1 MGERFS
7 WDKLL
12 RRGKQDEDNTINITP
27 NEEPMAPV
35 ASLKSTT
42 PVAQSVPLAK
52 ASPDTMAPPP
62 MAQEPTA
69 PKAPLVIE
77 WNQYQQI
84 AESAQPPVESAAA
97 PAPPTVA
104 PPVPASNPV
113 AQAPAGHETSEV
125 AHAFWN
131 KMGSET
137 AEALHSTPAAVP
149 PAPAAGINLGW
160 DDVELTPAERAAG
173 KTGELP
179 PVASIPTAP
188 EISAPVQPLISEI
201 PPAVAPMTP
210 APAEEAPAGV
220 VEADIF
226 QPIQVELLGASTP
239 EWAAPAPV
247 EAAIPAPIAPE
258 SIAPAS
264 DFPVF
269 GTSEVPPA
277 PAAEV
282 EVPPTV
288 EPLVEATSA
297 PVSELKPAS
306 EGLQPIEVGEPRWL
320 GTPSSINEEKP
331 RLMGFGEG
339 TRVLG
344 STSEPISQETSN
356 PAEPAPVEETPVANP
371 WASLT
376 KPVETPTEAP
386 AASAWNLP
394 PVTAPAPEAPVSE
407 EAPQTSAWNL
417 PPVTPVVSEVPTLET
432 LPTESAEAAPAAVEP
447 AVSEV
452 APEAPIASAWN
463 MPPVAEPAQ
472 EQATNELPPIAAPI
486 EETTSAWGQIDT
498 APEAEPPT
506 TEAPAAEAPF
516 SWSQISEAAPVM
528 PAPIMVEEP
537 LVAELPPVAEPIAPT
552 WEASPA
558 SVAPSVPPIFESPAE
573 VTSSETEAPEVLAE
587 APQVPANEVPSI
599 FTTPPAAEVPAPE
612 APAALSD
619 VPSIFTPPPASETP
633 AAPPSDPTAIPPAYA
648 KRSADD
654 LSVQKARDNRLGDL
668 LVGNK
673 LITQKQLDRALERQ
687 KETNE
692 RLGQI
697 LIAMQTMSEK
707 RLLQVLSAQKGV
719 SPWHLE
725 TDAPTQEA
733 VALVPEQMCRIFQ
746 VIPVAIRGDLL
757 LLAMRDT
764 EDIEAIEAIRNH
776 TKRRIEPV
784 LADEAR
790 LAYTIDKS
798 FGIAETRRLAAMDE
812 LVGEALHGVDNSRPL
827 GTQERAILSE
837 EDTRPVVG
845 LVNQIIEDGIRMR
858 ASDVHIE
865 PGYEKIEIRYR
876 LDGRLTTVRD
886 LPIEL
891 LPMLVARVKI
901 LSELDIVEYRMPQD
915 GRITAQFGPHVVDLR
930 VSVLPNYHGPRV
942 VLRILDKSV
951 GLKKLT
957 DLGFEDRNL
966 SLFKDLVAKPYGLFL
981 VTGPTGSGKTTTLYS
996 ALNELRDTAT
1006 NIMTCE
1012 DPVEYDLAGINQS
1025 QVNEKVGLTFAHQ
1038 LRAILRQDPDV
1049 VLVGEIRDKETAETA
1064 IRAAMTGHM
1073 VLSTLHCNDAPG
1085 AIPRLL
1091 DMGVDPYLLSTAL
1104 VGTMSQRLVRVL
1116 CSHCKTED
1124 DATAEETET
1133 MAKLFGVPDVKKIWR
1148 ANGCDEC
1155 YNTGYKGRMAVHEIL
1170 PVAEEIAHLIAERAP
1185 METLRTRAGYYG
1197 YLPMQQDA
1205 AARVLRGETTL
1216 EEAKRL
1222 ISFDTF
1228 EKLDAPR
1235 SLEWKSAS

>member
-35 ASLKSTT
+35 APLKSKNN
-42 PVAQSVPLAK
+42 VSQSVPLAK
-52 ASPDTMAPPP
+52 ASPDVMAPPP
-62 MAQEPTA
+62 MAQDPAAPAA

-77 WNQYQQI
+77 WNQYQQLADSNAPASEAI
-84 AESAQPPVESAAA
+84 SAPAPEMSAPPAA
-97 PAPPTVA
+97 PASMPPAT
-104 PPVPASNPV
+104 
-113 AQAPAGHETSEV
+113 APAPAPAAEVSEV
-125 AHAFWN
+125 ANAFWN

-137 AEALHSTPAAVP
+137 AEALHSAPTSQPRAAS
-149 PAPAAGINLGW
+149 LGW
-160 DDVELTPAERAAG
+160 DDVELTPAERASG
-173 KTGELP
+173 RTGEVP
-179 PVASIPTAP
+179 PTAQIPVASQPIAP
-188 EISAPVQPLISEI
+188 EPTVPQPIVPESIAPIAQSSSFAPPAIQVDPTPMQPISSPLI
-201 PPAVAPMTP
+201 
-210 APAEEAPAGV
+210 AESEAPAGI

-226 QPIQVELLGASTP
+226 QPIQVELLS
-239 EWAAPAPV
+239 APAP
-247 EAAIPAPIAPE
+247 EW
-258 SIAPAS
+258 SAPA
-264 DFPVF
+264 
-269 GTSEVPPA
+269 TSPTP
-277 PAAEV
+277 PAAEPTPVAPVV
-282 EVPPTV
+282 EEAVIPPAIPVETPPAL
-288 EPLVEATSA
+288 EPLSLTPSA
-297 PVSELKPAS
+297 S
-306 EGLQPIEVGEPRWL
+306 GLQPLEVGEPRRS
-320 GTPSSINEEKP
+320 GGFGSSYDPEERP

-339 TRVLG
+339 TKVLG
-344 STSEPISQETSN
+344 ASSEPVSQEVT
-356 PAEPAPVEETPVANP
+356 PVAEVAPEIAAETPAPMANP
-371 WASLT
+371 WASLSA
-376 KPVETPTEAP
+376 PTEATSPAPIETP

-394 PVTAPAPEAPVSE
+394 PVTPPVADEVAPAGVTEAP
-407 EAPQTSAWNL
+407 ACNL
-417 PPVTPVVSEVPTLET
+417 PPV
-432 LPTESAEAAPAAVEP
+432 ESA
-447 AVSEV
+447 
-452 APEAPIASAWN
+452 APETAS
-463 MPPVAEPAQ
+463 
-472 EQATNELPPIAAPI
+472 ELPPIAEPVQ
-486 EETTSAWGQIDT
+486 ESTSAWGQVDT
-498 APEAEPPT
+498 TPEPE
-506 TEAPAAEAPF
+506 PAAPIAPF
-516 SWSQISEAAPVM
+516 SWSQMSEASPAM
-528 PAPIMVEEP
+528 PAPITVEEP
-537 LVAELPPVAEPIAPT
+537 LVAELPPIAEPTVPA
-552 WEASPA
+552 WGSPA
-558 SVAPSVPPIFESPAE
+558 SQDELPPVSESLAMPPVFESVEVSEVVPETSEPSPVFEAPVAQPPVVPVPAAEQASEAPSIFSTTPPPTA
-573 VTSSETEAPEVLAE
+573 APR
-587 APQVPANEVPSI
+587 EVPSI
-599 FTTPPAAEVPAPE
+599 FSTPPAAE
-612 APAALSD
+612 
-619 VPSIFTPPPASETP
+619 TTT
-633 AAPPSDPTAIPPAYA
+633 APPVTEPIAADPHAIPAAYA
-648 KRSADD
+648 KRPADD

-673 LITQKQLDRALERQ
+673 LITQKQLERALERQ
-687 KETNE
+687 KDTNE

-707 RLLQVLSAQKGV
+707 RLLQVLAAQKGV

-725 TDAPTQEA
+725 TDTPAQDA
-733 VALVPEQMCRIFQ
+733 VTLLPEEMCRIFQ

-764 EDIEAIEAIRNH
+764 EDLEAIEAVRNH

-790 LAYTIDKS
+790 LAYTIDKA

-812 LVGEALHGVDNSRPL
+812 LVGEAMDGVDHSRPL
-827 GTQERAILSE
+827 GTQERAVLSE

-858 ASDVHIE
+858 ASDIHIE

-876 LDGRLTTVRD
+876 LDGRLTTVRE

-891 LPMLVARVKI
+891 LPMLVTRVKI

-966 SLFKDLVAKPYGLFL
+966 TLFKDLVAKPYGLFL

-1116 CSHCKTED
+1116 CQKCKVED
-1124 DATAEETET
+1124 DATPEETET

-1148 ANGCDEC
+1148 ATGCDDC
-1155 YNTGYKGRMAVHEIL
+1155 YNTGYKGRVAVHEIL

-1185 METLRTRAGYYG
+1185 METLRSRASYYG

-1228 EKLDAPR
+1228 EKLETPR